1 MQLMKS
7 MVLPAALVAAAAA
20 PGAAFAPGATLP
32 AHTTH
37 AARAAA
43 SARPGA
49 VALRATDGASEMRR
63 HFLKLGGAAALGG
76 MVNVAPASAKKARGG
91 GPPQLLDDDGN
102 PETPEERK
110 ARYKAARQASDDAR
124 KAAEEKAKAYE
135 AENGVATTEMG
146 SNLRGDY
153 YYPTARKRYLPRV
166 RKAYEEL
173 VKVESEPDDWEK
185 LGKFAKGPGDAAS
198 ALKLYVSALGG
209 GGLSISGNFMSN
221 MKSAADTYEDKFK
234 TFQSA
239 IESKNSDKA
248 SAALED
254 MKGALLAYREAGK
267 PVGLTGDDWG
277 VGAVPNCKRG
287 TKGTGKLSECAVGAS
302 FGNNNPNLYSR
313 NLDSMEK

>member
-1 MQLMKS
+1 MAFLKS
-7 MVLPAALVAAAAA
+7 VVRDLALPAAIIAAAAA
-20 PGAAFAPGATLP
+20 PSAAFSPSVANP
-32 AHTTH
+32 AHSV
-37 AARAAA
+37 RAAMA
-43 SARPGA
+43 SNSRPGT
-49 VALRATDGASEMRR
+49 VALRASEGDAAESSRR
-63 HFLKLGGAAALGG
+63 HFLQIGAAAALGG

-110 ARYKAARQASDDAR
+110 ARYKAARAATDEAR

-173 VKVESEPDDWEK
+173 VKVQAKPDDWDT

-209 GGLSISGNFMSN
+209 GGLSISGNFMSS
-221 MKSAADTYEDKFK
+221 MKTAADAYEDKFK
-234 TFQSA
+234 TLQQVVEGKSLF
-239 IESKNSDKA
+239 
-248 SAALED
+248 L
-254 MKGALLAYREAGK
+254 AGK
-267 PVGLTGDDWG
+267 LLLQSLFL
-277 VGAVPNCKRG
+277 A
-287 TKGTGKLSECAVGAS
+287 SEAR
-302 FGNNNPNLYSR
+302 YY
-313 NLDSMEK
+313 